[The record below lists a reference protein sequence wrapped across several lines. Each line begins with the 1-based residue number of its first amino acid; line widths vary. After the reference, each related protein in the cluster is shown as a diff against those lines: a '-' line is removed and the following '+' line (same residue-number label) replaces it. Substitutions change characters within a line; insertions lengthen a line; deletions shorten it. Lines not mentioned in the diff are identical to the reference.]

1 MTRVPTFA
9 EYAEL
14 YAGELGL
21 RLEPFQRRLLE
32 DLAQPELER
41 PTLLEAAVSGRRAH
55 RRWAQAM
62 TLAAAALSGEPV
74 TVVTTDAAAARDL
87 YASALREVERYG
99 AALNLDVSSAIEHL
113 QQATA
118 RTAR

>member
-14 YAGELGL
+14 YAGELGI

-32 DLAQPELER
+32 DLAQPQAER
-41 PTLLEAAVSGRRAH
+41 PTLLEAHYAGRRAH
-55 RRWAQAM
+55 RRWVQAVS
-62 TLAAAALSGEPV
+62 LAAAALHGEPV
-74 TVVTTDAAAARDL
+74 TVVSTDQAAARDL
-87 YASALREVERYG
+87 YASAIRELERYG
-99 AALNLDVSSAIEHL
+99 SAFGLDVQPAREL
-113 QQATA
+113 LEDATA